1 MLDNEEYYEIIQK
14 ESPKT
19 ALEEKG
25 IQDYENYI
33 RMVKRYA
40 PYLNEDALENLTTYQ
55 RFYETA
61 KMLPEISSS
70 LQEGIKRYSN
80 IENTLSVLEEKER
93 KQEQKEQSLTLEK
106 TKKAKQAGYA
116 NGAALIFVVLNL
128 GLFLAYLLLFLQ

>member
-19 ALEEKG
+19 ALEEKE

-55 RFYETA
+55 RF
-61 KMLPEISSS
+61 
-70 LQEGIKRYSN
+70 
-80 IENTLSVLEEKER
+80 
-93 KQEQKEQSLTLEK
+93 
-106 TKKAKQAGYA
+106 
-116 NGAALIFVVLNL
+116 
-128 GLFLAYLLLFLQ
+128 